1 MKAALLLV
9 FLIGVVLVLPWKVA
23 AQTPEERGH
32 AIAVEADHRSSGFG
46 DCTIDTVMILRTR
59 EGQENRRQLRSRILE
74 KEDDGDKSLTLFDS
88 PGDVRGTILLTF
100 SHKVGDDDQWLY
112 LPALKRVKRISASN
126 KSGAFMGSEFAF
138 EDLGSREVE
147 KYGHRYLESVIL
159 DGRECLVLELIPLDK
174 KNSGYSRIISWLDST
189 TYHVIREE
197 YYDQKQRL
205 LKTLFCREYQ
215 QYLGFLWKAHRLE
228 MVNHQNG
235 KQTDLLFS
243 NFQFRVGL
251 TDRDFRKNRLK
262 NLRTNA
268 VR

>member
-1 MKAALLLV
+1 MRVLLV
-9 FLIGVVLVLPWKVA
+9 LFFLISVVLVLPWKVVA
-23 AQTPEERGH
+23 ETAEERGH
-32 AIAVEADHRSSGFG
+32 AIAVEADRRVSGFG
-46 DCTIDTVMILRTR
+46 DCTTDTVMILRNR
-59 EGQENRRQLRSRILE
+59 LGQENRRQLRNKILE
-74 KEDDGDKSLTLFDS
+74 KEHDGDKSLTLFDS

-147 KYGHRYLESVIL
+147 KYGHRYLKSEML
-159 DGRECLVLELIPLDK
+159 DERECYVLEQVPLNK
-174 KNSGYSRIISWLDST
+174 KNSGYSRIISWLDKT
-189 TYHVIREE
+189 TYRLIREE

-251 TDRDFRKNRLK
+251 SDADFRKNRLK
-262 NLRTNA
+262 HLRTGA